1 MSERIVK
8 INKLI
13 KEHLGEI
20 FQRELSIKPGVFLT
34 IAKVDTSSDLRYTR
48 VSISVFPFKESD
60 YTIKTLKKEMYP
72 IQGALNKKL
81 KMRPLPRLE
90 FILDSTEEEAD
101 KIEKILAQL

>member
-1 MSERIVK
+1 MSERITK
-8 INKLI
+8 LNKLF

-20 FQRELSIKPGVFLT
+20 FQRELSLKPGVFLT
-34 IAKVDTSSDLRYTR
+34 IAKVDTTRDLRYTR

-60 YTIKTLKKEMYP
+60 YAIKTIGKEIYS

-81 KMRPLPRLE
+81 NMRPLPRLQ

-101 KIEKILAQL
+101 KIEKILLDI

>member
-8 INKLI
+8 LNKLF

-20 FQRELSIKPGVFLT
+20 FQRELSLKPGVFLT
-34 IAKVDTSSDLRYTR
+34 IAKIDTSRDLRYTR
-48 VSISVFPFKESD
+48 VSISVFPFDQSN
-60 YTIKTLKKEMYP
+60 YAIKTIEKEIYS

-81 KMRPLPRLE
+81 KMRPLPRLQ

-101 KIEKILAQL
+101 KIEKILIQL

>member
-8 INKLI
+8 LNKLF

-34 IAKVDTSSDLRYTR
+34 IAKVDTTPDIRYTR
-48 VSISVFPFKESD
+48 VSISVFPYKEAD
-60 YTIKTLKKEMYP
+60 YVMKTLSKEIYQ

-81 KMRPLPRLE
+81 KMRPLPRIE

-101 KIEKILAQL
+101 KIEKILTQI